1 MSSTNLF
8 VTFLMSITSWFLP
21 NKPVED
27 IESKKPDTKEESS
40 NTTKTK
46 KPLTKT
52 HIQSKSLRLITGHTT
67 STLPKGT
74 FELAIQHRFGALSS
88 GAENLFG
95 LDNFNSIRVGFD
107 YGISDQIT
115 AGFGRSS
122 LQKTWNACS
131 KWRFIGKP
139 DSKFNASYIADV
151 AIDGRHSSKWG
162 LDPFFWSHRLAYTH
176 QLALS
181 YAPTN
186 TTLIGLTPSLVHL
199 NLVEKSNYSNDIPVL
214 GFFAR
219 QQVSKKLALTIEG
232 STLLNGIVPTQ
243 SKQNPTL
250 GLGFEYYTPQ
260 HVFQVNITNSRS
272 MNERYFL
279 IQSPNSVEIKDFCLG
294 FNLIRRW

>member
-8 VTFLMSITSWFLP
+8 FTFLMGITSWFSP
-21 NKPVED
+21 NEPVED
-27 IESKKPDTKEESS
+27 EESKKQDKQEQSS
-40 NTTKTK
+40 NSVQNNQ
-46 KPLTKT
+46 PLTKI
-52 HIQSKSLRLITGHTT
+52 HVQSKSLRLITGQTA
-67 STLPKGT
+67 STLPKGS

-88 GAENLFG
+88 GSENLFG

-107 YGISDQIT
+107 FGISDRLT

-122 LQKTWNACS
+122 LQKTYNAYS
-131 KWRFIGKP
+131 KWRFIGKS
-139 DSKFNASYIADV
+139 DSKVNASYIADV
-151 AIDGRHSSKWG
+151 SVDGRPSSQWG
-162 LDPFFWSHRLAYTH
+162 LDPFFGSHRLAYTH

-186 TTLIGLTPSLVHL
+186 STLIGLTPSIVHL

-232 STLLNGIVPTQ
+232 STLINGIVSTQ
-243 SKQNPTL
+243 SKQHPTL
-250 GLGFEYYTPQ
+250 GVGFEYYTPQ

-279 IQSPNSVEIKDFCLG
+279 IESPNSVGINDFCMG

>member
-8 VTFLMSITSWFLP
+8 LAFLMSIASWFSP
-21 NKPVED
+21 NKSVED
-27 IESKKPDTKEESS
+27 AESKKQDKKEESS
-40 NTTKTK
+40 NPTQTNQ
-46 KPLTKT
+46 PLTKT
-52 HIQSKSLRLITGHTT
+52 HIQSKSLRLITGQTT
-67 STLPKGT
+67 SILPKGS

-88 GAENLFG
+88 GSENLFG
-95 LDNFNSIRVGFD
+95 LDNFNSIRIGFD
-107 YGISDQIT
+107 YGISDRFT

-122 LQKTWNACS
+122 LQKTWNAYS
-131 KWRFIGKP
+131 KWRFIKKP
-139 DSKFNASYIADV
+139 DSKLNASYIADV
-151 AIDGRHSSKWG
+151 SIDGRPSSQWG
-162 LDPFFWSHRLAYTH
+162 LDPFFGSHRFAYTH

-186 TTLIGLTPSLVHL
+186 TTLIGLTPTLVHL
-199 NLVEKSNYSNDIPVL
+199 NLVEKSSYSNDIPVF

-243 SKQNPTL
+243 SKQHPTL
-250 GLGFEYYTPQ
+250 GVGFEYYTPQ

-279 IQSPNSVEIKDFCLG
+279 IESPNSVGINDFCLG